1 MTDPCRYKILRKS
14 TGGYVYLFEKTVPLW
29 LKRFPYDKN
38 LGLVCDYKK
47 PKPTPTPTSRQPPSV
62 PPTPTTP
69 QPPTNQN
76 ETNTTQPPTIPE
88 WTDLTPIEKPNQDI
102 KTKFMNNLPLIAIGG
117 VALIALIVV
126 VRR

>member
-1 MTDPCRYKILRKS
+1 T
-14 TGGYVYLFEKTVPLW
+14 
-29 LKRFPYDKN
+29 
-38 LGLVCDYKK
+38 
-47 PKPTPTPTSRQPPSV
+47 PTPTPTPTPIV

-76 ETNTTQPPTIPE
+76 ETDTPQPPTIPE
-88 WTDLTPIEKPNQDI
+88 WTDITPIEKPNQDI

-117 VALIALIVV
+117 VALIALIAI